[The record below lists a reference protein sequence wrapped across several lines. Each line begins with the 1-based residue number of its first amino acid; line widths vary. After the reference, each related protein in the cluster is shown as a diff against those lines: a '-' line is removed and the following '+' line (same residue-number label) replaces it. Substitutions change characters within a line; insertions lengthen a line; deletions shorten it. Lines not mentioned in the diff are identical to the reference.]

1 MNRRNTTAFLATTT
15 LLLVLFAASAQSAD
29 EKVIRVPYLT
39 NFTGPSAPFSLRVW
53 RGAEI
58 AMNEINAKGGV
69 RGGHK
74 LQLYKIDN
82 RSETQT
88 ALTEYR
94 RACADKSVPMFIAA
108 VGSKDVLAL
117 YEVAKTCKMA
127 TFATTSGSHWVY
139 PDNGKWIYRYLP
151 VPSLVLPVLY
161 QRLKNEFGVKT
172 AAMAVEIDNPFA
184 VNNAKRAREYLKQLG
199 IEIVLEVDSKLH
211 ETNFSA
217 QVSAIRAA
225 KPDLVILSHN
235 SDAGG
240 RFVRQLRE
248 RGVKVPVSD
257 TGYTVAGRDFWEN
270 SEGRGVG
277 AISSSIYTSSD
288 TRPIVQDWIGLWRK
302 TTGKADRDPGAYETA
317 SYDSIQ
323 VLKRVLDSAASL
335 SREDISKAFMK
346 VQGVETIS
354 GTVSYRADSLPDIFR
369 SEPILVQIGKNGR
382 LGRWGM
388 KAN

>member
-1 MNRRNTTAFLATTT
+1 MVARLAIGVLMAASFLPLALAT
-15 LLLVLFAASAQSAD
+15 AAFPSD
-29 EKVIRVPYLT
+29 DKVIRIPYLT

-58 AMNEINAKGGV
+58 AMHEINQSGGV
-69 RGGHK
+69 RDGYR
-74 LQLYKIDN
+74 LELYKVDN

-94 RACADKSVPMFIAA
+94 RACADESIPMFVAA
-108 VGSKDVLAL
+108 VSSKDVLAL
-117 YEVAKTCKMA
+117 YEVAKDCNMA
-127 TFATTSGSHWVY
+127 TFATTSGSHWVH

-161 QRLKNEFGVKT
+161 ERLKDRLGVET

-184 VNNAKRAREYLKQLG
+184 VNNANRAREYLKQHG
-199 IEIVLEVDSKLH
+199 IDIIVEVDSKLH

-225 KPDLVILSHN
+225 RPDIVIISSN

-248 RGVKVPVSD
+248 RGVDVPVSD

-277 AISSSIYTSSD
+277 AIGSSVYTSSD
-288 TRPIVQDWIGLWRK
+288 SRPIVQDWIRLWRE
-302 TTGKADRDPGAYETA
+302 TTGESGRVPGAYETA

-335 SREDISKAFMK
+335 SREDIAEAFMT
-346 VQGVETIS
+346 VQDVETIS
-354 GTVSYRADSLPDIFR
+354 GTVSYTADALPDIDR
-369 SEPILVQIGKNGR
+369 SEPILVRIGENGQ
-382 LGRWGM
+382 LDRWGY
-388 KAN
+388 

>member
-1 MNRRNTTAFLATTT
+1 MLTRTVAGFIMGAWLLPLAFTT
-15 LLLVLFAASAQSAD
+15 VVHASD
-29 EKVIRVPYLT
+29 DKVIRIPYLT

-58 AMNEINAKGGV
+58 AMDEINRNGGV
-69 RGGHK
+69 RNGHR
-74 LQLYKIDN
+74 LELYKVDN

-94 RACADKSVPMFIAA
+94 RACADDSVPMFVAA
-108 VGSKDVLAL
+108 VSSKDVLAL
-117 YEVAKTCKMA
+117 YEVAKDCNMA
-127 TFATTSGSHWVY
+127 TFATTSGSHWVH

-161 QRLKNEFGVKT
+161 ERLKDRLGIET

-184 VNNAKRAREYLKQLG
+184 VNNANRAREYLERLG

-217 QVSAIRAA
+217 QVSAIRAVR
-225 KPDLVILSHN
+225 PDIVIVSTN

-248 RGVKVPVSD
+248 RGVDVPVSD
-257 TGYTVAGRDFWEN
+257 TGYTVAGRDFWDN
-270 SEGRGVG
+270 SEGKGVG
-277 AISSSIYTSSD
+277 AIGSSVYTSSD
-288 TRPIVQDWIGLWRK
+288 ERPIVRDWISLWRE
-302 TTGKADRDPGAYETA
+302 TTGESDRVPGAYETA

-323 VLKRVLDSAASL
+323 VLKRVLESAASL
-335 SREDISKAFMK
+335 SREDIAEAFMT
-346 VQGVETIS
+346 VQDVETIS
-354 GTVSYRADSLPDIFR
+354 GTVSYNADSLPDIYR
-369 SEPILVQIGKNGR
+369 SEPILVRIGESGQ
-382 LGRWGM
+382 LERWGH
-388 KAN
+388 